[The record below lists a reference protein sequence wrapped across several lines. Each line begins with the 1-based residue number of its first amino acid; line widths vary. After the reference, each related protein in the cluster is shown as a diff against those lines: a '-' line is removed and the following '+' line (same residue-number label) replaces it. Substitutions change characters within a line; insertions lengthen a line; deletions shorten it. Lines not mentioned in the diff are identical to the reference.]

1 MYIDPGF
8 GSLLF
13 QAAAAIVAVCGA
25 YFAATKGWFRKL
37 FSKKNTPKPE
47 ETAAEEK
54 PEKDSGTD
62 SDGFLK

>member
-13 QAAAAIVAVCGA
+13 QAIAALAVACGA
-25 YFAATKGWFRKL
+25 YFVATKGWFRNL
-37 FSKKNTPKPE
+37 FGKKKTPKPDPG
-47 ETAAEEK
+47 TRK
-54 PEKDSGTD
+54 KTDSETD